1 MTDELILEYSN
12 LIYSIS
18 HYFEGYKNKED
29 LYQAGC
35 VGLIT
40 AYQKFNPN
48 MGAKF
53 STYAY
58 SYIFGEMRKLVRED
72 KGIKISRDI
81 TKANLK
87 IERAKLMLTQ
97 MLMREP
103 TLEELSEYTEMPLE
117 QIVEAVNSVNILTS
131 FDDVLIDD
139 GKELTLYDVVGD
151 HQYDMDRMLAFK
163 EQLENLTPLERELI
177 EKRYM
182 DDMSQGE
189 VAQILGMSQV
199 QVSRKEKKIKEKMMY
214 NMVA

>member
-35 VGLIT
+35 LGLIT
-40 AYQKFNPN
+40 AYQKYDPN

-81 TKANLK
+81 TKLNLR
-87 IERAKLMLTQ
+87 IEKARIMLAQ
-97 MLMREP
+97 SLMREP
-103 TLEELSEYTEMPLE
+103 SLQEISYYLETPIE
-117 QIVEAVNSVNILTS
+117 QITEAVKAVNVLTS
-131 FDDVLIDD
+131 FDDVLVED
-139 GKELTLYDVVGD
+139 GKELTLYDVIPA
-151 HQYDMDRMLAFK
+151 HQEDLDTVIAFK
-163 EQLENLTPLERELI
+163 EQLESLTPFERELL

-182 DDMSQGE
+182 SDLSQGE
-189 VAQILGMSQV
+189 VAEILGMSQV
-199 QVSRKEKKIKEKMMY
+199 QVSRKEKKIKEKIKY
-214 NMVA
+214 QMVA